1 MGSVRILI
9 ADDHELFRRGL
20 RSLLATRP
28 EWEVCDE
35 AVNGRDAVEKARH
48 LKPDVIVMDITM
60 PVMNGLEATRLIR
73 QEVPESEVL
82 IVSQHDPAQMMKPA
96 LDAGAR
102 AYVTKSQVAR
112 DLLAAVEV
120 VSRHVS
126 LERSREKK
134 PGSGSFASG
143 QPPSKRDIEPG
154 RTLGDSRDGERRIRL
169 AQSAAEFGTWEW
181 NPLDNGSSLSSELH
195 AMFGTKAEDPNHAEM
210 WLSRIFP
217 EDKPVVEAA
226 LHSASQ
232 LGFIE
237 FEYRYQHPKQGLRWF
252 YCKGRRISGG
262 DADPHMFGVVLDFT
276 LRKKSEEELRKAHE
290 QLELRVKERTADLV
304 AAEESLR
311 ALTARLLQAQ
321 DEERRRLARE
331 LHDSAGQLLAALNMN
346 LVPIQEEAEKL
357 GPKFVRSVEESI
369 QLVEQLSKELRTI
382 SHLLH
387 PPMLD
392 EAGLEFALQW
402 YVEGFAERSKIDVN
416 FELAPDL
423 GRLPREVE
431 TTIFRLV
438 QECLTNIHRHAES
451 SVAHIRLMR
460 DEQEV
465 CLEVRDKG
473 KGMPAGRLGASGPS
487 KAGVG
492 IQGMRERVRQ
502 LSGKL
507 EIRTGSAGTAVLA
520 RLPIRK
526 AAGQAAAG
534 ESRL

>member
-1 MGSVRILI
+1 MDSVRILI

-35 AVNGRDAVEKARH
+35 AVNGREAVEKARH
-48 LKPDVIVMDITM
+48 LKPDVIVMDVTM

-73 QEVPESEVL
+73 QQVPESEVL

-120 VSRHVS
+120 VSRHVPS
-126 LERSREKK
+126 AGHSKTGKEGNS
-134 PGSGSFASG
+134 PAFG
-143 QPPSKRDIEPG
+143 PPADLEPG
-154 RTLGDSRDGERRIRL
+154 RLLSEFWKSERRTRL

-181 NPLDNGSSLSSELH
+181 NPGDNTSSLSGELH
-195 AMFGTKAEDPNHAEM
+195 AIFGTDPDDPEHVEK
-210 WLSRIFP
+210 WFSRIFP
-217 EDKPVVEAA
+217 EDVPLVRAE
-226 LHSASQ
+226 LESAPRVGS
-232 LGFIE
+232 ID
-237 FEYRYQHPKQGLRWF
+237 FECRYQHPKQGLRWF
-252 YCKGRRISGG
+252 YCKGRTVSGHDG
-262 DADPHMFGVVLDFT
+262 SSHMFGVVLDIT
-276 LRKKSEEELRKAHE
+276 ERKKQEEELRRAHE
-290 QLELRVKERTADLV
+290 ELETRVRERTADLM

-311 ALTARLLQAQ
+311 ALSARLLQAQ

-346 LVPIQEEAEKL
+346 LVPIEEEADKL
-357 GPKFVRSVEESI
+357 GPKFVRAVEESI

-402 YVEGFAERSKIDVN
+402 YVEGFAERSKIKVD
-416 FELAPDL
+416 FELGPDL
-423 GRLPREVE
+423 GRLPRDVE
-431 TTIFRLV
+431 TTVFRLV
-438 QECLTNIHRHAES
+438 QECLTNIHRHSES
-451 SVAHIRLMR
+451 PVAGVRLTR
-460 DEQEV
+460 DEHEV
-465 CLEVRDKG
+465 CLEVRDQG
-473 KGMPAGRLGASGPS
+473 KGMAGGRMGSPGRTKP
-487 KAGVG
+487 GVG

-507 EIRTGSAGTAVLA
+507 EIQSGSTGTVVRA
-520 RLPIRK
+520 RLPIHK
-526 AAGQAAAG
+526 ISGQAAA
-534 ESRL
+534 SAKSVL

>member
-35 AVNGRDAVEKARH
+35 AVNGRDAVEKARN

-73 QEVPESEVL
+73 REVPESEVL

-96 LDAGAR
+96 LEAGAR

-120 VSRHVS
+120 VSRHVPIGGD
-126 LERSREKK
+126 LKK
-134 PGSGSFASG
+134 SSGASG
-143 QPPSKRDIEPG
+143 TSARSATGVELEPG
-154 RTLGDSRDGERRIRL
+154 RMLSEFWSNERRIRL

-181 NPLDNGSSLSSELH
+181 NPADSTSSLSSELH
-195 AMFGTKAEDPNHAEM
+195 AMFGTSSEDPDHTAQ
-210 WLSRIFP
+210 WFARIFP
-217 EDKPVVEAA
+217 EDLQVVEAA
-226 LHSASQ
+226 LSSAAQRGSM
-232 LGFIE
+232 E
-237 FEYRYQHPKQGLRWF
+237 FEYRYQHPQQGLRWF
-252 YCKGRRISGG
+252 YCKGRRVSG
-262 DADPHMFGVVLDFT
+262 DEASPHMFGVVLDIT
-276 LRKKSEEELRKAHE
+276 ERKKQEEELRKAHE
-290 QLELRVKERTADLV
+290 ELEIRVRERTADLV

-311 ALTARLLQAQ
+311 ALSARLLQAQ

-346 LVPIQEEAEKL
+346 LVPIQEQAEKL

-402 YVEGFAERSKIDVN
+402 YVEGFAERSQIKVD

-423 GRLPREVE
+423 GRLSREVE

-438 QECLTNIHRHAES
+438 QECLTNIHRHSES
-451 SVAHIRLMR
+451 PVASVRLTR
-460 DEQEV
+460 DEHEV
-465 CLEVRDKG
+465 CLEVRDRG
-473 KGMPAGRLGASGPS
+473 RGMPGGRLGSAGRTKP
-487 KAGVG
+487 GVG

-502 LSGKL
+502 LAGKL
-507 EIRTGSAGTAVLA
+507 EIQSGNKGTVILA
-520 RLPIRK
+520 RLPIHK
-526 AAGQAAAG
+526 TAEQAASA
-534 ESRL
+534 ESAV

>member
-1 MGSVRILI
+1 MDSVRILI

-96 LDAGAR
+96 LEAGAC

-120 VSRHVS
+120 VSQRT
-126 LERSREKK
+126 
-134 PGSGSFASG
+134 GSGG
-143 QPPSKRDIEPG
+143 GSKRGNGDGRGSSRPALEAEVEPG
-154 RTLGDSRDGERRIRL
+154 RILSDYWNNERRTRL

-181 NPLDNGSSLSSELH
+181 NPVDNTSSLSSELH
-195 AMFGTKAEDPNHAEM
+195 AMFGTDSADPAHSDKWFSRILPEDLGLVKAE
-210 WLSRIFP
+210 LQS
-217 EDKPVVEAA
+217 AA
-226 LHSASQ
+226 QS
-232 LGFIE
+232 GCME
-237 FEYRYQHPKQGLRWF
+237 FEYRYQHPEQGLRWF
-252 YCKGRRISGG
+252 YCKGRRISG
-262 DADPHMFGVVLDFT
+262 DNAAPHMFGVVLDVT
-276 LRKKSEEELRKAHE
+276 ERKKQEEELRKAHE
-290 QLELRVKERTADLV
+290 ELEMRVRERTADLM

-311 ALTARLLQAQ
+311 ALSARLLQAQ

-346 LVPIQEEAEKL
+346 LVPIQEEAAKL

-402 YVEGFAERSKIDVN
+402 YVEGFAERSKIDVE

-423 GRLPREVE
+423 GRLPRDIE

-438 QECLTNIHRHAES
+438 QESLTNIHRHSES
-451 SVAHIRLMR
+451 PVASVRLTR
-460 DEQEV
+460 DEHEV
-465 CLEVRDKG
+465 CLEVRDQG
-473 KGMPAGRLGASGPS
+473 KGMSGGRLGSAGRAR
-487 KAGVG
+487 AGVG

-502 LSGKL
+502 LGGKL
-507 EIRTGSAGTAVLA
+507 EIQTGSAGTAVLA
-520 RLPIRK
+520 RLPIHK
-526 AAGQAAAG
+526 ISAQAAASA
-534 ESRL
+534 ESVL